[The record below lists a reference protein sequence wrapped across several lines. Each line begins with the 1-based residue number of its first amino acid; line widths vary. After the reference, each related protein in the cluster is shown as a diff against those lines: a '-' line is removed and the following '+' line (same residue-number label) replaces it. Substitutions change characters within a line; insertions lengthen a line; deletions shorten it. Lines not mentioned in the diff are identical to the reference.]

1 MTTNADRIAE
11 WCAAHPTE
19 RLSVPVLLDTLGLTT
34 LSGANLNGANLRGAN
49 LRGVNLPWANL
60 RGVNLSWANL
70 RGADLFGANLRGVNL
85 RGVNLRGA
93 DLNRAN
99 LSWAN
104 LSRADLRGADLNR
117 ANLFGALHEHIL
129 PINAGASGMGALYP
143 QAEGWRVAIGCW
155 RHRSLD
161 EFADLLADRIDWPEA
176 RGKERE
182 RRRPLLQA
190 IYGMCLAFVDQMP
203 ADLIDRHAAAH
214 AEEQS

>member
-1 MTTNADRIAE
+1 MITNADRIAE
-11 WCAAHPTE
+11 WRAAHPTE
-19 RLSVPVLLDTLGLTT
+19 RLSVLVLLDTLGLTT
-34 LSGANLNGANLRGAN
+34 LSWANLHGADLSRANLFGADLRGANLRGAN
-49 LRGVNLPWANL
+49 L
-60 RGVNLSWANL
+60 
-70 RGADLFGANLRGVNL
+70 FGANLRG
-85 RGVNLRGA
+85 
-93 DLNRAN
+93 
-99 LSWAN
+99 AN
-104 LSRADLRGADLNR
+104 LSRADLRGADLFG
-117 ANLFGALHEHIL
+117 ANLRGALHEHIL

-203 ADLIDRHAAAH
+203 SDLIDRHAAAR
-214 AEEQS
+214 AEVAS